1 MPKQTNLIARK
12 GMGLDNFNATK
23 YEINALDISAEHL
36 FHNQIGCIEW
46 GNQLG
51 SQSFQPKCFNP
62 S

>member
-12 GMGLDNFNATK
+12 GMGLDNFDATK
-23 YEINALDISAEHL
+23 YKTNALDISAEHL
-36 FHNQIGCIEW
+36 FQIQVGCIEW

-51 SQSFQPKCFNP
+51 NQSFQPKCFSP